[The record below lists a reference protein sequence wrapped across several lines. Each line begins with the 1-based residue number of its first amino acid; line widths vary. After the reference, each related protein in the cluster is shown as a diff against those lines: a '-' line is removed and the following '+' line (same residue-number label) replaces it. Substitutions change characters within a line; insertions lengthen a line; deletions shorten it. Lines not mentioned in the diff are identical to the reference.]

1 MSKSSLALA
10 RNMVDDHLERTD
22 HCPII
27 LSPFSTGRRCLFG
40 QAHLGATGVPQF
52 FQPHRAS
59 REISKPGSKNPGF
72 QTAARVEPKFSQLK
86 KKILRKGDRAGCCT
100 EQRGQKLYKPAFFAH
115 PSFLL
120 SKIIVSTTP
129 DPYLAIPSPC
139 SGHSTLLDLFEYG
152 RQPSSILPPPS
163 TLLATHPPRYST
175 DPLTSASSS
184 SPAFSLAALRNHL
197 IKSIS
202 DSTCSIACHLIQSSR

>member
-1 MSKSSLALA
+1 MPQV
-10 RNMVDDHLERTD
+10 R
-22 HCPII
+22 
-27 LSPFSTGRRCLFG
+27 LS
-40 QAHLGATGVPQF
+40 ATCVPQF
-52 FQPHRAS
+52 FRPHRAS

-72 QTAARVEPKFSQLK
+72 QTAARVEPKFSQQ

-100 EQRGQKLYKPAFFAH
+100 EQRGQKVYKPAFFAH
-115 PSFLL
+115 PSFLPF
-120 SKIIVSTTP
+120 KIIVSTTP
-129 DPYLAIPSPC
+129 DPYLAISSPC

-152 RQPSSILPPPS
+152 RQPSSILPPPP
-163 TLLATHPPRYST
+163 TPLATHPPRFST

-184 SPAFSLAALRNHL
+184 PLAFSLAALRNHL